1 MIELKPGMFVMPVAA
16 LIVIVSLSI
25 FFVKRAA
32 SKQAFERFIGTVIVF
47 AFLLNYGWELSH
59 CTLYK
64 GFVYDGAHVAF
75 LALASLAD
83 TIMALLLYFGF
94 ALIYRQGF
102 WIHRV
107 TGLRIFWLMLVGGLG
122 ATVSELAHL
131 SAGNWSYTKDMPLL
145 PGIGVGLT
153 PVLQFTILPILIYS
167 LSRYY
172 TTRRPTQS
180 ASPT

>member
-1 MIELKPGMFVMPVAA
+1 MIDLKPGMFGMPVAA
-16 LIVIVSLSI
+16 LIVIVSLSV
-25 FFVKRAA
+25 FFVKRAVN
-32 SKQAFERFIGTVIVF
+32 KQAFEHFIGTVIVL

-64 GFVYDGAHVAF
+64 GFVYDGPHVAF

-83 TIMALLLYFGF
+83 TIMTLLLYVGF

-102 WIHRV
+102 WIQGV
-107 TGLRIFWLMLVGGLG
+107 TVLRIFSVMLVGGLG

-145 PGIGVGLT
+145 PGIGVGLS

-167 LSRYY
+167 LSLYR
-172 TTRRPTQS
+172 TMHKTAKL
-180 ASPT
+180 ASSK